1 MLGSLGIALI
11 PGTHHLVRK
20 SRINP
25 APDNAL
31 TPQAISWSALEVFV
45 ASPYIKFSMRRYLRG
60 EACQ

>member
-1 MLGSLGIALI
+1 MLGSLGIVLI

-25 APDNAL
+25 DNAL
-31 TPQAISWSALEVFV
+31 TPKAFSQPGLEVFV
-45 ASPYIKFSMRRYLRG
+45 ASTYIKFSMRRYLCG